1 MSEYVWATASLVEFH
16 VSLCANSGHDAC
28 KPRPAFPNS
37 HHAVPCSP
45 PAAARPVSQAALA
58 PAQRLLA
65 NLCATSGGDR
75 RSVPGT
81 GALFRPAHNFALLPE
96 CHHPSGAVRKV
107 ELRSPRFQAEPAKG
121 WRRATAANPSPSLF
135 TTYKCLSPSRARR
148 PALSLDQVA
157 FRGLKT
163 DGWQPGCR
171 EFIPG
176 RHSLDGEG
184 PPRGDRGSGLRTGRG
199 DGSQPCQPAR
209 ACVWMVRSHDASS
222 RQGSVRSHAS
232 RRSERAASAE
242 IASAEAAGA
251 AEEEG
256 VELIIDGPYKDV
268 DPHEDSD
275 EELIQNFVDPNT
287 DDEEDALVAALGAAA
302 AEEEAAAHEGEAGRR
317 GSKRASFH
325 GLHWQR
331 TIPSPAKDLG
341 GKSVTI
347 EEAGMA
353 PGSLGV
359 AETPRSRAPGKTPR
373 SGAGEEGAGQLT
385 GRSRASAVS
394 GEAEDGDDDEGGG
407 ELKFV
412 YVGCGQAHT
421 VLVTKHGRMMMAM
434 GNHRYGQLGVSGKN
448 EKLEVLLCDD
458 CLLVEAQFECR

>member
-1 MSEYVWATASLVEFH
+1 
-16 VSLCANSGHDAC
+16 
-28 KPRPAFPNS
+28 
-37 HHAVPCSP
+37 
-45 PAAARPVSQAALA
+45 
-58 PAQRLLA
+58 
-65 NLCATSGGDR
+65 
-75 RSVPGT
+75 
-81 GALFRPAHNFALLPE
+81 
-96 CHHPSGAVRKV
+96 
-107 ELRSPRFQAEPAKG
+107 
-121 WRRATAANPSPSLF
+121 
-135 TTYKCLSPSRARR
+135 
-148 PALSLDQVA
+148 
-157 FRGLKT
+157 
-163 DGWQPGCR
+163 
-171 EFIPG
+171 
-176 RHSLDGEG
+176 
-184 PPRGDRGSGLRTGRG
+184 
-199 DGSQPCQPAR
+199 
-209 ACVWMVRSHDASS
+209 MVRSHEASS
-222 RQGSVRSHAS
+222 QQGSVRSHAS

-302 AEEEAAAHEGEAGRR
+302 AEDEAAAHEGEAGRR

-394 GEAEDGDDDEGGG
+394 GEAEDGDEDEGGG